1 MFIHNFSL
9 RLKAESTDEQI
20 ASAIAGIHAL
30 QAQIP
35 GLLSVSA
42 GTNISPRSQGF
53 NLGGTMQF
61 TDRAT
66 LEAYND
72 HPTHQALLST
82 LGPLI
87 ADAIEV
93 DWQA

>member
-9 RLKAESTDEQI
+9 RFKPDATHEQI
-20 ASAIAGIHAL
+20 ASAIAAIRAFEG
-30 QAQIP
+30 QIP

-42 GTNISPRSQGF
+42 GANISPRSQGF
-53 NLGGTMQF
+53 GLGGTIQF
-61 TDRAT
+61 TDRAA

-72 HPTHQALLST
+72 HPAHQALLTT

-93 DWQA
+93 DYQA

>member
-9 RLKAESTDEQI
+9 RLKPDVTDEQI
-20 ASAIAGIHAL
+20 ASSVAAIRAFEG
-30 QAQIP
+30 QIP
-35 GLLSVSA
+35 GLLSVYA
-42 GTNISPRSQGF
+42 GTNVSPRSQGF
-53 NLGGTMQF
+53 GLGGTMQF
-61 TDRAT
+61 TDREAF
-66 LEAYND
+66 EAYNN
-72 HPTHQALLST
+72 HPAHQALLST